1 MAEGATA
8 ADGVHGPFDAVMG
21 FDFGGRRIG
30 VAVGQ
35 RILGTAQALEVVAN
49 TQGGGIDWPRIEQLV
64 KTWRPNALVVGLPL
78 TMEGD
83 RTETTNM
90 ARGFA
95 RQLRS
100 RIGLPVFEHDERL
113 TSIEANRRF
122 AEGRSRGQ
130 RKAKDATIRDAI
142 AAQIIVESFL
152 AEQSRATIR
161 ASGDDSAP

>member
-1 MAEGATA
+1 MTDDAAQS
-8 ADGVHGPFDAVMG
+8 ADGAPRATFDCVMG

-35 RILGTAQALEVVAN
+35 RILGSAQPLEVVAN
-49 TQGGGIDWPRIEQLV
+49 HATGIDWARIEQLV
-64 KTWRPNALVVGLPL
+64 KEWRPNALVVGLPL
-78 TMEGD
+78 TMEGE

-95 RQLRS
+95 RQLRG
-100 RIGLPVFEHDERL
+100 RFPLPVLEHDERL

-122 AEGRSRGQ
+122 AEGRARGQ

-152 AEQSRATIR
+152 SEQR
-161 ASGDDSAP
+161 